1 MFLNSHAPTLTSG
14 DFVEAGPRQCVCVC
28 VCTYICACTCMCV
41 YMYMCVC
48 TCVYRSGNNLRC
60 WPLPQVF
67 ETVSLVVC
75 NCMPRLVG
83 MEDLGVSCLYFLYY
97 YRKTRIVD
105 VYYHICLYVATE
117 IWAQILVFIQQ
128 VLYEPSL
135 WPRDQ
140 KFLQMQQ
147 FNQQASAE
155 TSCTMIT
162 HETSLPSME
171 TRHGSHFGFFLVF
184 WYLHIQNKNCY

>member
-1 MFLNSHAPTLTSG
+1 MPLLWQEVILSRPVLDN
-14 DFVEAGPRQCVCVC
+14 VCVC
-28 VCTYICACTCMCV
+28 ACIYVRAHVCVRTCI
-41 YMYMCVC
+41 CVC
-48 TCVYRSGNNLRC
+48 TCVYRPGNNLRC

-67 ETVSLVVC
+67 ETGSLAVC

-97 YRKTRIVD
+97 YRKTRIAD
-105 VYYHICLYVATE
+105 VCYHICLYVATE

-135 WPRDQ
+135 WPSDQ

-147 FNQQASAE
+147 FNQEASTE
-155 TSCTMIT
+155 TSCNMIT
-162 HETSLPSME
+162 HETSLPSMG
-171 TRHGSHFGFFLVF
+171 TRNGSHFGFFLVF
-184 WYLHIQNKNCY
+184 WYLHIQNNCY